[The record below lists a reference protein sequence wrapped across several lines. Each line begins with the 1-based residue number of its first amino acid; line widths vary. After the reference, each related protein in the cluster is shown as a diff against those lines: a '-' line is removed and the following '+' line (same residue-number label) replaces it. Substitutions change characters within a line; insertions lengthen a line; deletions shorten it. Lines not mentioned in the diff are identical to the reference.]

1 MNITTQR
8 QRIID
13 SFLASNPEFAGLSG
27 ESVIEMLQAKDRLRH
42 AEGTASVAL
51 MYLSNAQRDADY
63 AVADRDAARNEFDR
77 LIKLHKPV

>member
-13 SFLASNPEFAGLSG
+13 SFLEKNPEFAGVSFDVVLKM
-27 ESVIEMLQAKDRLRH
+27 VQAKDRLRH
-42 AEGTASVAL
+42 AEGTASVRL
-51 MYLSNAQRDADY
+51 MYLASAQRDADY
-63 AVADRDAARNEFDR
+63 AVADRDAAWNEFDR